1 MTTVR
6 VSLLQTEHG
15 QVGASLTSLH
25 CTPLYRVYT
34 TTLLLTTTYPHTTPH
49 QYKTSSGELS
59 STLTIPGFRAMLGGW
74 EGERVR
80 GWEEPV
86 FQSECCSER
95 WRQVVSLGQSSLLG
109 RWCLRAAGNTPA

>member
-49 QYKTSSGELS
+49 HTNTNLLRRAEFDLNHPW
-59 STLTIPGFRAMLGGW
+59 IPCYAGRLGG
-74 EGERVR
+74 
-80 GWEEPV
+80 
-86 FQSECCSER
+86 
-95 WRQVVSLGQSSLLG
+95 
-109 RWCLRAAGNTPA
+109 